1 MCYFLSRLVEP
12 CLFFGVD
19 FLLRKPK
26 KDMVIAMK
34 PSRIRVSMAMTVMS
48 GLDACAADGRQAK
61 AENDSDCEEARSL
74 RLDR

>member
-1 MCYFLSRLVEP
+1 
-12 CLFFGVD
+12 
-19 FLLRKPK
+19 
-26 KDMVIAMK
+26 MVIAMK